1 MYVVR
6 FVMCYLFVCC
16 TGTVLH
22 GMQLR
27 PEYARVQVET
37 FNPAFGNCPLP
48 NVQEGDE
55 MQTISSAVGS
65 FVQWPKKN
73 IVLTAPPSGT
83 DILVLLIQAFMV
95 LNLVVLANLD

>member
-1 MYVVR
+1 
-6 FVMCYLFVCC
+6 
-16 TGTVLH
+16 
-22 GMQLR
+22 
-27 PEYARVQVET
+27 
-37 FNPAFGNCPLP
+37 
-48 NVQEGDE
+48 

-65 FVQWPKKN
+65 FVQWPKKD